1 MPLDDYT
8 RKVVEW
14 RRRGFLHT
22 YEFVK
27 MLTPRVGNGIPRGE
41 WTVGDSMNTAVG
53 QGEVLVT
60 PLQLANTYATFANG
74 GIGDQDLKRM
84 HLLAPRFP
92 LHILLATHPNG
103 EFLAKVPVTIRD
115 QQGNTVFE
123 ISDAGPLLYVN
134 LPDGHYQITATVAG
148 MAQTRNITLHSHA
161 AREVDF
167 YWPQAAA

>member
-1 MPLDDYT
+1 M
-8 RKVVEW
+8 
-14 RRRGFLHT
+14 
-22 YEFVK
+22 
-27 MLTPRVGNGIPRGE
+27 
-41 WTVGDSMNTAVG
+41 
-53 QGEVLVT
+53 
-60 PLQLANTYATFANG
+60 
-74 GIGDQDLKRM
+74 
-84 HLLAPRFP
+84 
-92 LHILLATHPNG
+92 HILLATHPNG

>member
-1 MPLDDYT
+1 M
-8 RKVVEW
+8 KHIE
-14 RRRGFLHT
+14 RRSVLAATLAGLIAIAPAIRADSLA
-22 YEFVK
+22 
-27 MLTPRVGNGIPRGE
+27 TPDG
-41 WTVGDSMNTAVG
+41 TVRT
-53 QGEVLVT
+53 
-60 PLQLANTYATFANG
+60 ATFANG